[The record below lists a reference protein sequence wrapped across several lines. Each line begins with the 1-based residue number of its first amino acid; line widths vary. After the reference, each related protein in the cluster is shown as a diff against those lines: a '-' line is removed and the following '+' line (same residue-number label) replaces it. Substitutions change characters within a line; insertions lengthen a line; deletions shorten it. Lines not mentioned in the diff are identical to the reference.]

1 MKGQFSKS
9 YFSDAFDPSQNLKSN
24 FVHWFFRGGG
34 KLSINRKIIMTWNF
48 KSNTRIKFL
57 ICFNAAVTSAAM
69 EKLIA
74 SFWFQFEAA
83 PKIISDS
90 KSPLDT
96 FTIKAEKILFDKF
109 FRSNWGRNY
118 FRYVSVGLFNVTL
131 MASEKKS
138 VEDFE
143 ASFDWTSVSYF
154 LICQE
159 LDGTLFCN

>member
-1 MKGQFSKS
+1 
-9 YFSDAFDPSQNLKSN
+9 
-24 FVHWFFRGGG
+24 
-34 KLSINRKIIMTWNF
+34 
-48 KSNTRIKFL
+48 
-57 ICFNAAVTSAAM
+57 M

-96 FTIKAEKILFDKF
+96 FTIKAEEILFDKF

-118 FRYVSVGLFNVTL
+118 FRSVSVGLFNVTL

-143 ASFDWTSVSYF
+143 ASFDWRRVSYF
-154 LICQE
+154 LIRQE
-159 LDGTLFCN
+159 LDGTLSSN